1 MAQGASCSIWL
12 SYGLVLVLLILCTI
26 TVMITPTESSS
37 AIPLIR
43 QRTDANTTNGN
54 ESSLSDADVQKRIQE
69 VFNRKGYS
77 NPDPS
82 PNDSLEAQPEEVAV
96 RIDSAAPTRRRK
108 RPLWKLDE
116 KFDPRKS
123 YVIKH
128 PNGTITYVPPKDIDL
143 SGTVDTGTTAAPA
156 NSNANELI
164 DKMSEATPKIDRIE
178 STLEYPIGS
187 NVKNYPYELIDRL
200 VAQQGYAN
208 LFDSYPEDEEVDDF
222 TFHNRMSFSDDDFED
237 ICESQKPDKY
247 PQHGLTMDNKNV
259 TIVNTKN
266 FTQRVEME
274 VCRKQG
280 TPCVMCDNQFKKT
293 ECRQIFL
300 ELTLHAFDKSK
311 NQIYKEK
318 VMIPASCKCMVVRFK
333 GF

>member
-1 MAQGASCSIWL
+1 MA
-12 SYGLVLVLLILCTI
+12 
-26 TVMITPTESSS
+26 
-37 AIPLIR
+37 
-43 QRTDANTTNGN
+43 
-54 ESSLSDADVQKRIQE
+54 
-69 VFNRKGYS
+69 
-77 NPDPS
+77 
-82 PNDSLEAQPEEVAV
+82 
-96 RIDSAAPTRRRK
+96 
-108 RPLWKLDE
+108 
-116 KFDPRKS
+116 
-123 YVIKH
+123 
-128 PNGTITYVPPKDIDL
+128 NGTVIGHHRMK
-143 SGTVDTGTTAAPA
+143 S
-156 NSNANELI
+156 
-164 DKMSEATPKIDRIE
+164 PKIDRIE

-187 NVKNYPYELIDRL
+187 NVKNYPYELIDQL

-274 VCRKQG
+274 VCRQVWKQG